1 MRIMNQARTS
11 IILIGL
17 LSAFSL
23 VTFDLYQPSLPYI
36 TNYFATTHSLSQF
49 TLSIYLITFGFTQL
63 FWGPLIDHF
72 GRRRLLPISLLLAL
86 AGSLLCAFAPHISI
100 LILGRAIQGVA
111 LSCAQIVSY
120 STSRD
125 FEDPLQR
132 AKVLS
137 YVSMIVS
144 ASPILAPVL
153 GSVVFTYLGWQANF
167 ILMAIIA
174 LILILQCKK
183 GLFESPFWHA
193 PNTPFKMKKVLGAY
207 RELLGISGLWHS
219 SMIMMFSFA
228 AVMITV
234 INSSYLIID
243 ILGFSALSY
252 GIIFMINGLNII
264 VGNYLGI
271 WLRERFSMINT
282 IYLGNWFIIGGGLAM
297 LITSKLYGFSLVSLS
312 FSLICNWGISIS
324 APPTMSLVLSDFK
337 ENAGLASA
345 FISTIRM
352 FGSAAFS
359 IVVGY
364 LLMTNLDALP
374 LGLIVAGAGA
384 LHFSRQFNKWISKS
398 DDSEFDGK
406 EAVA

>member
-1 MRIMNQARTS
+1 MNQAKTS

-36 TNYFATTHSLSQF
+36 TNYFATTHSLSQL
-49 TLSIYLITFGFTQL
+49 TLSIYLFTFGFTQL
-63 FWGPLIDHF
+63 FWGPLLDHY
-72 GRRRLLPISLLLAL
+72 GRRRLLPISLFMAL
-86 AGSLLCAFAPHISI
+86 AGSLLCAVASDISI
-100 LILGRAIQGVA
+100 LILGRAIQGFA
-111 LSCAQIVSY
+111 LSCAQIISY
-120 STSRD
+120 SFSRD
-125 FEDPLQR
+125 FEDPLKR

-144 ASPILAPVL
+144 ASPIIAPVF
-153 GSVVFTYLGWQANF
+153 GSFIFTYCGWQANF
-167 ILMAIIA
+167 ILMAVIA
-174 LILILQCKK
+174 LVLLLQCRK
-183 GLFESPFWHA
+183 GLFESPFWHI
-193 PNTPFKMKKVLGAY
+193 PQSSFKMKKVLNEY
-207 RELLGISGLWHS
+207 KELLSISGLWHS
-219 SMIMMFSFA
+219 AMIMMFSFA

-264 VGNYLGI
+264 AGNYLGI

-282 IYLGNWFIIGGGLAM
+282 IYLGNWLIIGGGLAM
-297 LITSKLYGFSLVSLS
+297 LFTSKFYGFGLISLS

-324 APPTMSLVLSDFK
+324 VPPTMSLALSDFK

-364 LLMTNLDALP
+364 LLMTNLYALP
-374 LGLIVAGAGA
+374 LGLIVAGIGA
-384 LHFSRQFNKWISKS
+384 LHFSRQFNKWINKS
-398 DDSEFDGK
+398 DSSEFDGRA
-406 EAVA
+406 AVV

>member
-1 MRIMNQARTS
+1 MNQARTS

-36 TNYFATTHSLSQF
+36 TNYFATTHSLSQL

-72 GRRRLLPISLLLAL
+72 GRRRLLPFSLLMAL
-86 AGSLLCAFAPHISI
+86 AGSLICAFAPHISI
-100 LILGRAIQGVA
+100 LILGRAIQGMA

-144 ASPILAPVL
+144 ASPILAPVF
-153 GSVVFTYLGWQANF
+153 GSIIFTYWGWQANF
-167 ILMAIIA
+167 ILMAVIA

-193 PNTPFKMKKVLGAY
+193 SNTPFKMKKILESY
-207 RELLGISGLWHS
+207 KEISGISGLWHS

-243 ILGFSALSY
+243 VLGFSALSY

-264 VGNYLGI
+264 VGNYMGI

-282 IYLGNWFIIGGGLAM
+282 IYLGNWFIIAGGLAM
-297 LITSKLYGFSLVSLS
+297 LITSKLYGFSLISLS

-324 APPTMSLVLSDFK
+324 APPTMSLALSDFK

-364 LLMTNLDALP
+364 LLMNNLDALP

-384 LHFSRQFNKWISKS
+384 FHFSRQFNKWISKS
-398 DDSEFDGK
+398 NSSEFDGK